1 MTSLFLAN
9 YESNLGITNGLVP
22 DKLISL
28 PFVSTIISLSPPALI
43 FVLAFVII
51 IRLFIVKIKT
61 IS

>member
-28 PFVSTIISLSPPALI
+28 PFSLPPTLI

-51 IRLFIVKIKT
+51 IRLFYLII
-61 IS
+61 

>member
-28 PFVSTIISLSPPALI
+28 PFVLTIISLSPPTLI

-51 IRLFIVKIKT
+51 IRLFY
-61 IS
+61 